1 MKTVEFS
8 IASIDRIEL
17 RDPDSNSLKQLNAM
31 GQKGWHIAYVREDV
45 QHNRNLLFI
54 MEREVENSGT

>member
-1 MKTVEFS
+1 MNKFEFS

-17 RDPDSNSLKQLNAM
+17 RDPDSNALKQLNAM
-31 GQKGWHIAYVREDV
+31 GSRGWHIAYVREDA

-54 MEREVENSGT
+54 MEREEGLGT